1 MSVHEPAKRK
11 GGIQETT
18 FTRTTEVKPP
28 ENVSDIICN

>member
-18 FTRTTEVKPP
+18 FTITTEDASP